1 MKILFIQWNSIGQ
14 NDLEEAFLLEGH
26 NLIRAA
32 YSENELYHGDFS
44 EIEKKLFSLVKKEK
58 PDVVFT
64 VDYFPFIT
72 DFCDLH
78 NLWYV
83 SWVYDSPHDAMYST
97 AITNPRNIVYT
108 LDKEV
113 CMEFRQ
119 AGVTTVRYL
128 PMAANTD
135 RLDKDTKDLPF
146 IYDVSFI
153 GSLYLEN
160 DLFST
165 ISDSLTDYA
174 RGYLDALVAAQLQ
187 IWGYNFIPES
197 LGPVLEDIRGV
208 YPWKPIDARD
218 IRSDAY
224 FYSQRVVNPW
234 ISAVERIDLMDAV
247 AERYGVDCFTYS
259 KDFILPNLRNH
270 GFADYYEK
278 APKIFKQS
286 KINLNIS
293 YRGIKSGVPL
303 RCFDIMGAGG
313 FLLSNFQSG
322 FLDLFIPGE
331 DFIFFENK
339 EDLLQKVG
347 YYLTHEKERQAI
359 AKSGHDKVAASHTYR
374 HRVKEMLDF

>member
-1 MKILFIQWNSIGQ
+1 MKILFIQWDSIGQ
-14 NDLEEAFLLEGH
+14 KDLEEAFLLEGH
-26 NLIRAA
+26 SLIRISF
-32 YSENELYHGDFS
+32 SEKELYWGDFPK
-44 EIEKKLFSLVKKEK
+44 IEKSLFSLVENEK
-58 PDVVFT
+58 PDLVFT
-64 VDYFPFIT
+64 VDYFPFVT
-72 DFCDLH
+72 DFCGLH
-78 NLWYV
+78 KLRYV

-97 AITNPRNIVYT
+97 AITNPCNIVYT
-108 LDKEV
+108 MDKEI
-113 CMEFRQ
+113 CMEFRR

-224 FYSQRVVNPW
+224 FYSQMVVNPW

>member
-1 MKILFIQWNSIGQ
+1 
-14 NDLEEAFLLEGH
+14 
-26 NLIRAA
+26 
-32 YSENELYHGDFS
+32 
-44 EIEKKLFSLVKKEK
+44 
-58 PDVVFT
+58 
-64 VDYFPFIT
+64 
-72 DFCDLH
+72 
-78 NLWYV
+78 
-83 SWVYDSPHDAMYST
+83 
-97 AITNPRNIVYT
+97 
-108 LDKEV
+108 
-113 CMEFRQ
+113 
-119 AGVTTVRYL
+119 
-128 PMAANTD
+128 MAANTD